1 MIKYS
6 STGMMPEI
14 AVSLSIIIN
23 AETSSINID
32 DPRKHGTLGPD
43 KTQVSEGPRDN
54 RKYEFVGGVKNF
66 DSKPQILRLDS
77 I

>member
-6 STGMMPEI
+6 STEMMPEI
-14 AVSLSIIIN
+14 VVSLSTIIIN
-23 AETSSINID
+23 AETSPINTD

-43 KTQVSEGPRDN
+43 KTQVSEEPRDN

-66 DSKPQILRLDS
+66 DSKPQIL
-77 I
+77 

>member
-1 MIKYS
+1 MIKNS

-43 KTQVSEGPRDN
+43 KTQISEGP
-54 RKYEFVGGVKNF
+54 
-66 DSKPQILRLDS
+66 
-77 I
+77 

>member
-23 AETSSINID
+23 AETSSINAD
-32 DPRKHGTLGPD
+32 DPQKHGTLGPD
-43 KTQVSEGPRDN
+43 KTQVSEGPWDN
-54 RKYEFVGGVKNF
+54 RKYEFVRGVNNF
-66 DSKPQILRLDS
+66 DSKPQKLWLDS
-77 I
+77 M